1 MICKTGKK
9 EVRRPGFSARIAVLR
24 LVVILSV
31 VGAGMSALCG
41 CSRSGKNAPAKV
53 EADESMD
60 INQLMAEL
68 VKADEEV
75 NEAWSKLDVQLQR
88 RNDLIPNLVSIVKG
102 YAPQEE
108 DVFSA
113 VADARGKLAGA
124 STLAEK
130 AEADAAL
137 SISLGRLLAIAEN
150 YPELKADENFLRLQ
164 DELAGTENRIMVARN
179 FFNEKV
185 KNFNARLNALPASV
199 REQGGFKSHEFYDQR
214 SQVQQL

>member
-1 MICKTGKK
+1 MICKTEKK
-9 EVRRPGFSARIAVLR
+9 EARRPGFSVRIAVLR

-31 VGAGMSALCG
+31 AGAGMTALCG

-53 EADESMD
+53 EADGSMD
-60 INQLMAEL
+60 INKLMAEL
-68 VKADEEV
+68 VKEDEEV

-88 RNDLIPNLVSIVKG
+88 RNDLVPNLVSTVKG

-108 DVFSA
+108 DAFTSI
-113 VADARGKLAGA
+113 ADARSKFAGA

-137 SISLGRLLAIAEN
+137 SGSIERLLAIAEN
-150 YPELKADENFLRLQ
+150 YPELKADENFLLLQ
-164 DELAGTENRIMVARN
+164 DELAGTENRLKVARR

-185 KNFNARLNALPASV
+185 ENFNARLNDLPASFL
-199 REQGGFKSHEFYDQR
+199 EQSGFKAHELFDCE
-214 SQVQQL
+214 